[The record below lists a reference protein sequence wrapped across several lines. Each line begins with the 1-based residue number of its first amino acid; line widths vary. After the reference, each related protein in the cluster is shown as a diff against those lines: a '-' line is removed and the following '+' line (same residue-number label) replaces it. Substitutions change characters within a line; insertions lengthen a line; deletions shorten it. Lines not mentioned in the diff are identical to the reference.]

1 MAGSWYSNKN
11 NPMAT
16 QQFTIEHSTGKTFTV
31 CVQDILSA
39 PVDTIVNP
47 ANSHLAHGGGLAAII
62 SRSAGPS
69 LDDACNEIIMQQGQV
84 PVGGAVLTVAGNLP
98 FKGII
103 HAVGPRMG
111 SGDELDKISSAIFSV
126 LQLVDDNLWSS
137 VAFPAI
143 STGIFSVPIEICAR
157 AFKQSVPGYWDNHPD
172 SGINKILLCLMP
184 QDFDEFKKHLESGTL
199 D

>member
-1 MAGSWYSNKN
+1 MS
-11 NPMAT
+11 T
-16 QQFTIEHSTGKTFTV
+16 QQFTIEHSADKTFTV

-62 SRSAGPS
+62 SRTAGPE
-69 LDDACNEIIMQQGQV
+69 LDEACNEIIMQQGQV
-84 PVGGAVLTVAGNLP
+84 PVGGAVLTVAGKLP

-111 SGDELDKISSAIFSV
+111 TGDELEKICSAIHSV
-126 LQLVDDNLWSS
+126 LKLVDDNRWQS

-143 STGIFSVPIEICAR
+143 STGIFSVPIETCAL
-157 AFKQSVPGYWDNHPD
+157 AFKQSVPGYWNDHPD
-172 SGINKILLCLMP
+172 SVVNKILLCLMP
-184 QDFDEFKKHLESGTL
+184 QDFDEFRKLLEPGTRES
-199 D
+199 